1 MISKFGLC
9 RVSTQVI
16 TFADSSS
23 SNSEQRLSVENF
35 QVFIKQAGN
44 KLIGTTVNHVS
55 LYIHASPYFCGIF
68 VEDDESRSW
77 KNDLKMNATNGLIL
91 STIIFLNSIQSLDN
105 RDCRCHSDT
114 N

>member
-16 TFADSSS
+16 AFTDSSS

-44 KLIGTTVNHVS
+44 KLVETTVNHVS
-55 LYIHASPYFCGIF
+55 LYIHASPYSVAFSSKTMNLGHGRTT
-68 VEDDESRSW
+68 SR
-77 KNDLKMNATNGLIL
+77 
-91 STIIFLNSIQSLDN
+91 
-105 RDCRCHSDT
+105 
-114 N
+114 